1 MNTFGII
8 LLAILTGGVIGF
20 EVGSYLTRKK
30 VVKEYPQELANGLKT
45 LIFAVSDPE
54 VKKKLES
61 VKEAN
66 RNGE

>member
-30 VVKEYPQELANGLKT
+30 VKEEYPKELANGLKT
-45 LIFAVSDPE
+45 LIFAINNPE
-54 VKKKLES
+54 VKKQIES
-61 VKEAN
+61 VKGAKQD
-66 RNGE
+66 GA